1 MSSQQLFKLI
11 FLHDQRLDELAER
24 GAGIKENSTLED
36 FLRPDPTYSKLY
48 FTGTDMRTEKFGL
61 SVLNSYERIVSVL
74 ENGLQPC
81 QFFTASQK
89 FNSLSDAISSL
100 EIGDVIVA
108 GNDES
113 VIQEIPKLQ
122 LDENSNVGHIKSELK
137 SMLQKDDVIIF
148 KEKSHDGF
156 DLHMF
161 SKNNIYTNFFYG
173 LQKMVPDHMRFFSIN
188 GKRVRSER
196 FFYFETWTL
205 NQPPHGFEEVF
216 PESVL

>member
-1 MSSQQLFKLI
+1 MSTQQLFKLI

-24 GAGIKENSTLED
+24 GAGIQDNVTLED
-36 FLRPDPTYSKLY
+36 FMRPDPTYSKLY
-48 FTGTDMRTEKFGL
+48 FTGTDMSSERFGL
-61 SVLNSYERIVSVL
+61 SILNSYENIVSVL

-81 QFFTASQK
+81 HFFTASRK
-89 FNSLSDAISSL
+89 FDSLSAAISSL

-113 VIQEIPKLQ
+113 VIGEIPMIQ

-137 SMLQKDDVIIF
+137 AMLQKNYVIIF

-161 SKNNIYTNFFYG
+161 SKKNIYTNFFYE
-173 LQKMVPDHMRFFSIN
+173 LQKLVPDHMRFFSIN